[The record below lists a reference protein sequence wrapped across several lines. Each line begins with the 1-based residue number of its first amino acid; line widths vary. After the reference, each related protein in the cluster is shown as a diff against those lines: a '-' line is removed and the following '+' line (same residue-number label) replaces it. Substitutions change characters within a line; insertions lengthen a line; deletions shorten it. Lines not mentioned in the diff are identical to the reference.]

1 MQKLYP
7 VILEELKRR
16 GIMRNGD
23 TVIFDKGYYS
33 YKNYLIGVSRFKIV
47 PLIFPRKDFKINRA
61 LDGLSYPLNLFHR
74 KD

>member
-47 PLIFPRKDFKINRA
+47 PLIFIPKERFQDKQGFRWIE
-61 LDGLSYPLNLFHR
+61 LSSESFS
-74 KD
+74 